1 METRVRSLEISKLF
15 DNKEC
20 SVSEKFNLLELK
32 VRCFNKVQDV
42 KACSTFGNKSVRCIW
57 FFKLLEIRVCVV
69 RTFELLETRVSVLRF
84 FQFSE
89 TRMRHL
95 RKFQHLDTRVCAGLN
110 FFKFWKQEGPRFKIY
125 QLLETRVRSLR
136 KLQPLKTRVCP
147 VRYLR
152 NFQLLETTVTC
163 FRNFQLLVTKVN
175 KIFGLLGNFNFY
187 KQRCAHWE
195 FFLLFKLRAYAVWE
209 FVSFLKKS
217 VLFRKTS
224 IFGNLRALGWVF

>member
-69 RTFELLETRVSVLRF
+69 RTFELLETRLTRVSVLRF

-136 KLQPLKTRVCP
+136 KLQRLQPLKTRVYA

-163 FRNFQLLVTKVN
+163 FINFQLLVTKWIRV
-175 KIFGLLGNFNFY
+175 GLGKF
-187 KQRCAHWE
+187 E
-195 FFLLFKLRAYAVWE
+195 FL
-209 FVSFLKKS
+209 
-217 VLFRKTS
+217 
-224 IFGNLRALGWVF
+224 

>member
-57 FFKLLEIRVCVV
+57 FFK
-69 RTFELLETRVSVLRF
+69 LLETRVSVLRF

-136 KLQPLKTRVCP
+136 KLQRLQPLKTRVYA

-163 FRNFQLLVTKVN
+163 FINFQLLVTKWTRV
-175 KIFGLLGNFNFY
+175 GLGKF
-187 KQRCAHWE
+187 E
-195 FFLLFKLRAYAVWE
+195 FL
-209 FVSFLKKS
+209 
-217 VLFRKTS
+217 
-224 IFGNLRALGWVF
+224 